1 MLEVLWSILAGLLI
15 LVGLV
20 GALLPGV
27 PDLLLI
33 TASALGYGLLVG
45 WGTWGPWLFAGI
57 CLLCA
62 VGLVAEL
69 FTSTAGARIGGASG
83 WSIAGGVAAGVLL
96 LIVAGPLGGLIA
108 LLAGIFLLE
117 WRRHRDGKRAG
128 KALLGTAVGYSAS
141 FFVKF
146 ALGFAAAGLW
156 VVWVITNAVG

>member
-33 TASALGYGLLVG
+33 AASALGYGLLAG

-57 CLLCA
+57 LLLCG

-69 FTSTAGARIGGASG
+69 LTSTAGARIGGASG
-83 WSIAGGVAAGVLL
+83 WSIAGGVTAGVL
-96 LIVAGPLGGLIA
+96 
-108 LLAGIFLLE
+108 
-117 WRRHRDGKRAG
+117 
-128 KALLGTAVGYSAS
+128 
-141 FFVKF
+141 
-146 ALGFAAAGLW
+146 
-156 VVWVITNAVG
+156 